1 MQQQTAKAGTPLL
14 LLEGVE
20 VECQAQAADDKGIFF
35 LQIVYFRKYAQR
47 VSQIPK
53 MT

>member
-1 MQQQTAKAGTPLL
+1 MQQQTAKAGTPL

-20 VECQAQAADDKGIFF
+20 VECQAQAADDKGILF